1 MNMAKKFLISA
12 RCCFFILCLLCL
24 YAVHAGTEEIPL
36 RISNISLDK
45 KTFSSDKDGSVKI
58 TYKLSKDAAVTV
70 NIYDES
76 DRRIRTL
83 GTQVKT
89 AAGFCSAEWDG
100 KDDEGK
106 FLPSGAYIYTLE
118 AVSDAGEKTKYD
130 PADQTGGI
138 LLEIRKPVLDTEKG
152 EISYVLPK
160 AGMVR
165 IRAGIKEGPHLRT
178 LIDWIPREAGANFEK
193 WDGKDKAGLID
204 LFQIPK
210 REVYIFAYSLPDNC
224 MILKSNAA
232 NQDRVSADKA
242 EYRLKTEGY
251 ADPKYKHALHEKAIC
266 HEPEF
271 EVTFPQS
278 LPRTAEG
285 IPIVEE
291 NKPVP
296 VKVSISEK
304 DRRHIESARFEV
316 MFFVD
321 TVFLFED
328 EEGFTPFTYIWNTQ
342 GLSPGE
348 HVFTVNIMSYD
359 DHCGVETQK
368 VMIRR

>member
-1 MNMAKKFLISA
+1 MLKKILISA
-12 RCCFFILCLLCL
+12 TCCFFISCLLCFQ
-24 YAVHAGTEEIPL
+24 AADAGAEENPL
-36 RISNISLDK
+36 RISNVSLDK
-45 KTFSSDKDGSVKI
+45 KTFSPEKDGSVKI

-76 DRRIRTL
+76 DRRVRTL
-83 GTQVKT
+83 GSHVKT

-118 AVSDAGEKTKYD
+118 AVGDSGEKAKYD
-130 PADQTGGI
+130 PADQTGGM

-178 LIDWIPREAGANFEK
+178 LIDWTPREAGANTEK

-224 MILKSNAA
+224 IILKTKPAESVPVLFA
-232 NQDRVSADKA
+232 NNP
-242 EYRLKTEGY
+242 EYRSKTEGY
-251 ADPKYKHALHEKAIC
+251 SDPKYKHALHEKAIC

-271 EVTFPQS
+271 EVTFPES

-285 IPIVEE
+285 VPIVEG

-304 DRRHIESARFEV
+304 DRRHLESARFEV

-321 TVFLFED
+321 TVFIFED
-328 EEGFTPFTYIWNTQ
+328 EEGFTPFTYMWNTQ
-342 GLSPGE
+342 GLSDGE